1 MRHGNRNTGA
11 TLDNSTE
18 RGLAAGLR
26 MLAHRARTEAEVRNR
41 LARRF
46 TPEVVAQTTAQ
57 LKERRFL
64 DDAEFAR
71 GWRESRE
78 RRRPR
83 GEALLRRELLQR
95 GVAPDVIEEALEGF
109 DAASNAYRAG
119 CRLARRISAATGQDF
134 RRRLWA
140 HLQRKGFEQGV
151 VRKTVERLW
160 QELPELQHGY
170 VDADCEGKER
180 IDAEEWSKQHGNG
193 VGNNDRCPGSP

>member
-1 MRHGNRNTGA
+1 MRRGNRNTGA
-11 TLDNSTE
+11 TLDNSAE

-41 LARRF
+41 LTQRF
-46 TPEVVAQTTAQ
+46 TLEVVAQTIAQ

-64 DDAEFAR
+64 DDAAFAR

-83 GEALLRRELLQR
+83 GEALLRQELLQR
-95 GVAPDVIEEALEGF
+95 GVALDVIEEAFQGF

-119 CRLARRISAATGQDF
+119 CKLARRISAATREDF

-140 HLQRKGFEQGV
+140 HLQRKGFEQDV
-151 VRKTVERLW
+151 IRETVERMW
-160 QELPELQHGY
+160 QELPELQHSQ
-170 VDADCEGKER
+170 VD
-180 IDAEEWSKQHGNG
+180 SH
-193 VGNNDRCPGSP
+193 S

>member
-1 MRHGNRNTGA
+1 MRRGNRNTGA
-11 TLDNSTE
+11 KIDNSAE

-46 TPEVVAQTTAQ
+46 TPEVVDRTVDL
-57 LKERRFL
+57 LKARRLL

-83 GEALLRRELLQR
+83 GEAVLRQELLQR
-95 GVAPDVIEEALEGF
+95 GVAPDVIEEALQGF
-109 DAASNAYRAG
+109 DAASNAYQAG
-119 CRLARRISAATGQDF
+119 CRAARRISAATGQEF

-140 HLQRKGFEQGV
+140 HLRRKGFEQDV
-151 VRKTVERLW
+151 VRETVERLW
-160 QELPELQHGY
+160 QELPELQHRQ
-170 VDADCEGKER
+170 VDPHSDG
-180 IDAEEWSKQHGNG
+180 
-193 VGNNDRCPGSP
+193 

>member
-11 TLDNSTE
+11 ILDNSAE

-26 MLAHRARTEAEVRNR
+26 LLAYRARSEAEVRNR

-46 TPEVVAQTTAQ
+46 TPEAVDRAVAL
-57 LKERRFL
+57 LKTRRFL

-83 GEALLRRELLQR
+83 GEAALRQELLQR

-119 CRLARRISAATGQDF
+119 SKLARRISAATGQDF

-140 HLQRKGFEQGV
+140 HLQRKGFKQGV
-151 VRKTVERLW
+151 VRETVERLW
-160 QELPELQHGY
+160 QELPELQHSQVDPHSEGQES
-170 VDADCEGKER
+170 VDAEKR
-180 IDAEEWSKQHGNG
+180 PQQHGDG
-193 VGNNDRCPGSP
+193 VRENHRCPGSI